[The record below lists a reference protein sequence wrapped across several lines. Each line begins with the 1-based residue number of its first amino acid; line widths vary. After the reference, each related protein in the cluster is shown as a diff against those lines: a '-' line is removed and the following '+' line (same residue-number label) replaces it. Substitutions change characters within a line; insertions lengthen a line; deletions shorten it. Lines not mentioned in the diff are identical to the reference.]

1 MPEITYIT
9 RAGDLID
16 EVAAKVYGKQVE
28 GQLEAVLERNVN
40 ISRQPIILPAGVTIV
55 FPDLSTKAVDTVRL
69 W

>member
-1 MPEITYIT
+1 MAELTYIT

-16 EVAAKVYGKQVE
+16 EVATKIYGKQNP
-28 GQLEAVLERNVN
+28 GQLEAVLERNPN
-40 ISRQPIILPAGVTIV
+40 LSRQPIILPSGLTIV